1 MRKTLMTSCL
11 TAASLA
17 LMFFSQSLSAYT
29 QDQQTYLDA
38 SRALDNKQYAKYRT
52 LRSKLNGYPL
62 AVYLDY
68 NATMADI
75 IKLPGKQAAKDIEA
89 FAGTP
94 LYNSARYRY
103 LLTAGKAKRWGDFLA
118 VAPERPNDVRLQC
131 FYQLANYHQGN
142 KTAAFEATQA
152 LWLYGKSRPAEC
164 DPLFALWSKAGHRSQ
179 GMIWSRLLL
188 SFNAGQ
194 YGLVN
199 YLAQKITRHKAEA
212 KLLVSVYKDPNSLR
226 HTQRFSNNATIYG
239 DIVDAG
245 LRKLALSN
253 INQAIK
259 LYKKYH
265 KAHRFGAEQD
275 ASLNHFLVRRAL
287 IFKVEKQR
295 NHIDTMLPKLKS
307 DELFGMRMRWA
318 IGEKDDATVEK
329 YLAQLSPKGKADP
342 RWQYW
347 QIRITGKT
355 NPNLAQSQAS
365 TLSQERNFYGFYAA
379 QSLNAPL
386 SMNDAGLVFSDELKT
401 KLNQDSGLARV
412 TELLAIKRPHDART
426 EWIYLLRRHDNQTK
440 AEYGLLALENGW
452 YNFSVEAS
460 IQGEQW
466 NALNLRFPLAAQ
478 KSFEKASKHFGV
490 NIDEIRAISR
500 RESAFHRFATS
511 GVGARGMMQLMP
523 ATAKETARK
532 YRLLYNKPNDLYR
545 ADNNIMLGS
554 AYYSQILKQF
564 NGNRVL
570 ATAAYNAGP
579 HRVKRWLADS
589 KGQLDVMSFIETI
602 PYTETREYVQ
612 AVLSYRMIYQQSHSP
627 DAGMFTPYERNFA
640 Y

>member
-1 MRKTLMTSCL
+1 MRKTLVKSCV
-11 TAASLA
+11 TITFLA
-17 LMFFSQSLSAYT
+17 LSLLTQAVSAYT
-29 QDQQTYLDA
+29 QQQQTYLDA
-38 SRALDNKQYAKYRT
+38 NRALETKQYAKYRT
-52 LRSKLNGYPL
+52 LRSQLKDYPL
-62 AVYLDY
+62 APYLDY

-75 IKLPGKQAAKDIEA
+75 VNMPGQLATVNIDA
-89 FAGTP
+89 FDGTP

-103 LLTAGKAKRWGDFLA
+103 LLATGKAKRWKDFLQ
-118 VAPERPNDVRLQC
+118 VSPSRPNDVRLQC
-131 FYQLANYHQGN
+131 FFNLAKYYQGDK
-142 KTAAFEATQA
+142 KTAFEGTDE
-152 LWLYGKSRPAEC
+152 LWLYGKSRPSEC
-164 DPLFALWSKAGHRSQ
+164 DPLFALWANEGHRTQ
-179 GMIWSRLLL
+179 AMLWSRLLL
-188 SFNAGQ
+188 SFHADQ
-194 YGLVN
+194 YGLVS
-199 YLAQKITRHKAEA
+199 YLSQKITLHKAEA
-212 KLLVSVYKDPNSLR
+212 QQLLKVFKDPNSLR
-226 HTQRFSNNATIYG
+226 HTQAFSASAPIYG

-245 LRKLALSN
+245 LRKLALKD
-253 INQAIK
+253 INQAIS

-265 KAHRFGAEQD
+265 KSHRFGKEQD
-275 ASLNHFLVRRAL
+275 QSLNHYLVRRAL

-295 NHIDTMLPKLKS
+295 HHIDKMLPKLKS

-318 IGEKDDATVEK
+318 IGERDEATVTK
-329 YLAQLSPKGKADP
+329 YLAMLSDAGKADP

-347 QIRITGKT
+347 QTRMTGKT
-355 NPNLAQSQAS
+355 DANLAKTLAS
-365 TLSQERNFYGFYAA
+365 KLSKERNFYGFYAA
-379 QSLNAPL
+379 QSLQLPL
-386 SMNDAGLVFSDELKT
+386 SMNDAGLRYTPELKT
-401 KLNQDSGLARV
+401 KLEKDLGLARV

-426 EWIYLLRRHDNQTK
+426 EWIYLLRRHDQETK
-440 AEYGLLALENGW
+440 GQYGLLALEKGW

-466 NALNLRFPLAAQ
+466 DALNLRFPMAAQ
-478 KSFEKASKHFGV
+478 ESFEKASKHFGV

-532 YRLLYNKPNDLYR
+532 YRLIYNQPNDLYR
-545 ADNNIMLGS
+545 SENNIMLGS

-579 HRVKRWLADS
+579 TSVRRWLAAS

-612 AVLSYRMIYQQSHSP
+612 AVLSYRMIYQQSHTP
-627 DAGMFTPYERNFA
+627 DAAMFSAAERSFA

>member
-1 MRKTLMTSCL
+1 MRKPLVKSCL
-11 TAASLA
+11 TITIMALSL
-17 LMFFSQSLSAYT
+17 LTHTVSAYT

-38 SRALDNKQYAKYRT
+38 NRALDNKQYEKYRD
-52 LRSKLNGYPL
+52 LRSRLDDYPL
-62 AVYLDY
+62 APYLDY

-75 IKLPGKQAAKDIEA
+75 VKMPGHVATVKIDKFD
-89 FAGTP
+89 GTP

-103 LLTAGKAKRWGDFLA
+103 LLTTGKAKRWKDFL
-118 VAPERPNDVRLQC
+118 VISPSRPNDVRLQC
-131 FYQLANYHQGN
+131 FFNLATYYQGDKN
-142 KTAAFEATQA
+142 TAFEGTNE

-164 DPLFALWSKAGHRSQ
+164 DPLFDLWAKEGYRTQA
-179 GMIWSRLLL
+179 MIWSRLLL

-199 YLAQKITRHKAEA
+199 YLSQKVTRHKSEA
-212 KLLVSVYKDPNSLR
+212 QLLLSVFKDPNSLR
-226 HTQRFSNNATIYG
+226 HTQKFSNNAAIYG

-245 LRKLALSN
+245 IRKLALNN
-253 INQAIK
+253 INQAIS

-265 KAHRFGAEQD
+265 KSRRFGGEQD
-275 ASLNHFLVRRAL
+275 LSLNHYLVRRAL
-287 IFKVEKQR
+287 IFQIEKQR
-295 NHIDTMLPKLKS
+295 SHIDKMLPQLNS

-318 IGEKDDATVEK
+318 IGEQDDATVEK
-329 YLAQLSPKGKADP
+329 YLALLSPESKADP

-347 QIRITGKT
+347 QVRMTGKT
-355 NPNLAQSQAS
+355 DSALSKEQAL
-365 TLSQERNFYGFYAA
+365 TLSKERNFYGFYAA

-386 SMNDAGLVFSDELKT
+386 SMNDAGLRYSPELRV
-401 KLNQDSGLARV
+401 KLDKDRGLARV
-412 TELLAIKRPHDART
+412 TELKAIKRPHDART
-426 EWIYLLRRHDNQTK
+426 EWIYLLRRHDQTTK
-440 AEYGLLALENGW
+440 GEYGLLALEKGW
-452 YNFSVEAS
+452 YDFSVEAS

-466 NALNLRFPLAAQ
+466 NAINLRFPEAAQ
-478 KSFEKASKHFGV
+478 KEFTKASKHFGV

-500 RESAFHRFATS
+500 RESAFYRFAAS

-545 ADNNIMLGS
+545 AENNIMLGS

-579 HRVKRWLADS
+579 HRVKRWLAQA
-589 KGQLDVMSFIETI
+589 KGRLDVMSFIETI

-612 AVLSYRMIYQQSHSP
+612 AVISYRMIYQQSHSP
-627 DAGMFTPYERNFA
+627 DASMFTEAERSFA

>member
-1 MRKTLMTSCL
+1 MRNTLVTSCL
-11 TAASLA
+11 TAASMA
-17 LMFFSQSLSAYT
+17 LMFLSQSLSAYT

-38 SRALDNKQYAKYRT
+38 SRALENKQYGQYRT
-52 LRSKLNGYPL
+52 LRAKLNDYPL
-62 AVYLDY
+62 AMYLDY
-68 NATMADI
+68 NATMADTL
-75 IKLPGKQAAKDIEA
+75 KLPGQNALVEIEKYK
-89 FAGTP
+89 GSP

-103 LLTAGKAKRWGDFLA
+103 LISAGKAQRWRDFL
-118 VAPERPNDVRLQC
+118 VISPERPNDVRLQC
-131 FYQLANYHQGN
+131 YFNLALYHQGDK
-142 KTAAFEATQA
+142 KTAFEATDE
-152 LWLYGKSRPAEC
+152 LWLYGKSRPNEC
-164 DPLFALWSKAGHRSQ
+164 DPLFALWTQAGHRSQ
-179 GMIWSRLLL
+179 TMIWSRMLL

-194 YGLVN
+194 HGLVS
-199 YLAQKITRHKAEA
+199 YLAQKITRHKTEA
-212 KLLVSVYKDPNSLR
+212 NLLVSVYKDPNSLR

-239 DIVDAG
+239 DIVEAG

-253 INQAIK
+253 INQAIS

-265 KAHRFGAEQD
+265 KLHRFGPEQD
-275 ASLNHFLVRRAL
+275 ASLNHYLVRRAL

-295 NHIDTMLPKLKS
+295 SHIDRMLPKLKS

-318 IGEKDDATVEK
+318 IGEKDDATVAK
-329 YLAQLSPKGKADP
+329 YLNLLSPEGKADP

-355 NPNLAQSQAS
+355 DPALAQSQANI
-365 TLSQERNFYGFYAA
+365 LSQERNFYGFYAA

-386 SMNDAGLVFSDELKT
+386 SMNDDGLTFSTGMKT
-401 KLNQDSGLARV
+401 KLKQDSGLARV
-412 TELLAIKRPHDART
+412 SELLAIKRPHDART

-460 IQGEQW
+460 IQGQQW

-478 KSFEKASKHFGV
+478 KSFAKASKHFGV

-500 RESAFHRFATS
+500 RESAFYRFATS

-532 YRLLYNKPNDLYR
+532 YGLIYNQPNDLYR

-627 DAGMFTPYERNFA
+627 NASMFSSEERHFA